1 MLLRSVLALALFCV
15 GLLGA
20 SDAKAV
26 ETSPDILTPSQ
37 RAWLAAHPRI
47 VLGAGEDWAPWV
59 IKDSK
64 GEVKGLAVDHLD
76 LINRKLGTDIRL
88 EVGPWH
94 EMVAKA
100 ESGAIDG
107 LTLTA
112 PLAERRDRFEFS
124 EPFFTDYDFFFLRTE
139 DLERKQPAGL
149 DDLHG
154 KRVGYL
160 KGTLRISRVLAERPG
175 ISAVTVDS
183 YAELARQ
190 LLRGDIDVAV
200 ASYSLE
206 YWRAS
211 NGVQGFSPTRIV
223 RETDARMVMTIR
235 KDRAELAGILNAG
248 LAALKREELEPLYQ
262 RWFGAEYLRRSAS
275 FAGVFTAEERAW
287 LAQHPV
293 VRVAIDPQWAPVEF
307 VDGNGAPRGM
317 SLAYLDRISVILG
330 TRFEV
335 VPGPSWADAMRRLGE
350 HEIDLLPAITEN
362 AERREHMR
370 FTAPYLSFPAA
381 IFSAADVAYLGNP
394 ESLRGKTVA
403 VVQGEAVEPW
413 LRKEW
418 PDLSLLPV
426 ADTREALR
434 TVADGAAFAFI
445 GNLVTTSYYIGQSGL
460 TQIKVAG
467 ETPFVYRLGMAI
479 REDWPM
485 LPGILQ
491 KAIDAI
497 PAAERDS
504 IYRDWISI
512 RYQHSIDYS
521 LLWKALAAASLALLL
536 VFGRAYLSTAPGQ
549 RASETPREG
558 FVARGGTRAAASRR
572 RAARQPHAE
581 AGPRTDAVQCHGTGG
596 RLASAAP
603 KEAGERLG
611 TGLELMREAI
621 DELRSLQFELSP
633 PMLYQEGLAPTLG
646 WLASRATERSGIAFS
661 FRDAASATKL
671 PQELAIFLF
680 QCARELVYN
689 AAKHASA
696 STGTIELGV
705 DDANV
710 LLTVTDDGKG
720 FRRFHARAAQRAE
733 GSGCSAFANVLRSS
747 AETCPFDRTRRE
759 PAPASVSPSK
769 NTAHTGIGPW
779 MQAASRISNSDGR
792 RCHDH
797 DDHHRGRSPDL
808 SPGPVRA
815 APGTEWLG
823 SRGGSGQRRG
833 GAAACIDP
841 ETGYCGDRRGNA
853 RHRRRR
859 SDAQDTGIVRR
870 YPGHC
875 LVHVRRRVL
884 P

>member
-1 MLLRSVLALALFCV
+1 MLLRSLLALALYCV
-15 GLLGA
+15 GLLAA
-20 SDAKAV
+20 SGAKAV
-26 ETSPDILTPSQ
+26 ETSPALLTPSQ

-47 VLGAGEDWAPWV
+47 FLGAGEDWAPWV
-59 IKDSK
+59 IKGSK
-64 GEVKGLAVDHLD
+64 GEVKGLAADHLD

-88 EVGPWH
+88 DVGPWH

-139 DLERKQPAGL
+139 DLERRQPAGL
-149 DDLHG
+149 DDLRG
-154 KRVGYL
+154 KRVGYV
-160 KGTLRISRVLAERPG
+160 KGTLRIGRVLAERPD
-175 ISAVTVDS
+175 IVAVAVDS

-235 KDRAELAGILNAG
+235 KDRAELVGILNAG

-307 VDGNGAPRGM
+307 VDGGGTPRGM
-317 SLAYLDRISVILG
+317 SLAYLDRISGVLG

-350 HEIDLLPAITEN
+350 REIDLLPAVTAN
-362 AERREHMR
+362 PERRERMR
-370 FTAPYLSFPAA
+370 FTEPYLSFPAA

-418 PDLSLLPV
+418 PDLALLPMQ
-426 ADTREALR
+426 DTREALR
-434 TVADGAAFAFI
+434 AVADGKAFAFI

-467 ETPFVYRLGMAI
+467 ETPFVYRLGMAV
-479 REDWPM
+479 REDWSI

-497 PAAERDS
+497 PAAERDA

-512 RYQHSIDYS
+512 RYEHGIDYS
-521 LLWKALAAASLALLL
+521 LLWKALAVAVLALLL
-536 VFGRAYLSTAPGQ
+536 VFAERTYRLNRANARLKHLAKDLSLV
-549 RASETPREG
+549 EERE
-558 FVARGGTRAAASRR
+558 RR
-572 RAARQPHAE
+572 RL
-581 AGPRTDAVQCHGTGG
+581 AGELHDSPMQKLALAQMQFSALG
-596 RLASAAP
+596 RETELASA
-603 KEAGERLG
+603 ERMG
-611 TGLELMREAI
+611 TGLGLMREAI

-633 PMLYQEGLAPTLG
+633 PMLYQEGLAPTLR
-646 WLASRATERSGIAFS
+646 WLASRATARSGIAFS
-661 FRDAASATKL
+661 FRGGASPAKL

-689 AAKHASA
+689 AAKHTSA
-696 STGTIELGV
+696 STGTIELEV

-720 FRRFHARAAQRAE
+720 FADPARKQR
-733 GSGCSAFANVLRSS
+733 SGGGFGLFSI
-747 AETCPFDRTRRE
+747 RE
-759 PAPASVSPSK
+759 RLALV
-769 NTAHTGIGPW
+769 GG
-779 MQAASRISNSDGR
+779 
-792 RCHDH
+792 
-797 DDHHRGRSPDL
+797 DL
-808 SPGPVRA
+808 SIRSGATGTRACVRVPLQEDAAHGHRPVDA
-815 APGTEWLG
+815 
-823 SRGGSGQRRG
+823 
-833 GAAACIDP
+833 
-841 ETGYCGDRRGNA
+841 GNE
-853 RHRRRR
+853 
-859 SDAQDTGIVRR
+859 
-870 YPGHC
+870 PN
-875 LVHVRRRVL
+875 
-884 P
+884 